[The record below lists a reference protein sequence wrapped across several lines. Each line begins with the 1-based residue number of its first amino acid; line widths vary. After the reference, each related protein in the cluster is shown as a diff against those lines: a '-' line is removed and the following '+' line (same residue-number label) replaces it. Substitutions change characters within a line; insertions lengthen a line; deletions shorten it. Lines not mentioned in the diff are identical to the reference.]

1 MGNSWGYRGRLNSI
15 IEIDDHYIEAP
26 RIAVSRHSKVRPWGL
41 VAAKYILARRETSS
55 ETAILP
61 VAFMPGFEC
70 NLSCSSCYQRT
81 ELNPSVKPKVASID
95 RAIERSGEFISKYAV
110 ENGFTGASLS
120 ILGGEPLIYWDRS
133 VSPFLGQVR
142 RDISIVSLDVVT
154 NGTLLTPKMLEHL
167 KVDGVSSMQVTVDGA
182 EKDHDFFRSFR
193 GGDGSYRIILDALA
207 MAQEMG
213 IALHI
218 RINVTSGSMAHVSDA
233 LQDIA
238 GKINPLDC
246 TLTLALIDDTWSYKD
261 DGWDW
266 EVHLHQ
272 YEELHRVAA
281 LLGFNVVFNPH
292 DGHCSTC
299 SKGVERRGVV
309 LTADGNL
316 YSCWD
321 SAGQPGWEVGNVDTG
336 FVCSDADPRWVQ
348 CGFQSPRDAAL
359 QKMVARAAVRGI
371 YSA

>member
-1 MGNSWGYRGRLNSI
+1 MLSRTDSPVRAYRFS
-15 IEIDDHYIEAP
+15 
-26 RIAVSRHSKVRPWGL
+26 AVSRLFIG
-41 VAAKYILARRETSS
+41 
-55 ETAILP
+55 
-61 VAFMPGFEC
+61 
-70 NLSCSSCYQRT
+70 
-81 ELNPSVKPKVASID
+81 
-95 RAIERSGEFISKYAV
+95 IEVF
-110 ENGFTGASLS
+110 
-120 ILGGEPLIYWDRS
+120 
-133 VSPFLGQVR
+133 SPFLGQLR